1 VSAVR
6 AAITAGE
13 WLVSPGERYAPYGK
27 WSCLGCHVCGFI
39 RDTRDEARDE
49 AAAHVRATGHDVIVS
64 QVSEEFLHGMAL
76 R

>member
-1 VSAVR
+1 MVSAV

-13 WLVSPGERYAPYGK
+13 WLVSPEQYAPYGK
-27 WSCLGCHVCGFI
+27 WSCMGCHACGFI
-39 RDTRDEARDE
+39 RDTRIEARDE

-64 QVSEEFLHGMAL
+64 QVSEEVLHGMAV